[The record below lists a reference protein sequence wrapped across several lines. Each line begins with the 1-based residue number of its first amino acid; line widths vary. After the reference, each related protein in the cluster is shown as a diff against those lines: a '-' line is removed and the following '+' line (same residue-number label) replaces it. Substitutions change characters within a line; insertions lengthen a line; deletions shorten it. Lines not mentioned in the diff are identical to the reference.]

1 MKKSNIL
8 GKIGILVLV
17 LVLMI
22 SLVVTGCGNKSDETE
37 SQTDPEIEENNEEEN
52 EEKEDEEKEDETV
65 ETSSEEVTL
74 RVVWWGSQERAD
86 ITTEALELFTEKN
99 PHITFETEFAA
110 WDDYWDK
117 MATYAAAN
125 SLPDIFQHDYAK
137 ISQYVEND
145 LLTDLTPYVESGQL
159 DLSAVDENAI
169 SGGKLE
175 DGFYALSLGTNSFGM
190 LIDPD
195 LIENA
200 GLSLPDDDWTWE
212 DYVEMGKTIYE
223 KTEILSEIPLAAD
236 PKFMIEYFA
245 RSVGKS
251 MYSED
256 GKSLGFD
263 DPSIIEDFFELELE
277 MIKDGITASP
287 EELLIEKPI
296 EESDFVLG
304 KDWGGPYWTNFGVVV
319 ADAAQRPLKLIGMPL
334 YSKGTSP
341 GLYLKPSMFF
351 CIPETSEHKDQAV
364 QVLDFWTNDVDVNK
378 ILKADRGVPISSK
391 VREALAEGVS
401 ESIKMTFDYIDEL
414 SESPN
419 VGPIDPPEP
428 AAGGEVTALI
438 KEVNEE
444 ILFERITPEEG
455 AEKIIT
461 RANEILSKQ

>member
-1 MKKSNIL
+1 MKKSSIF
-8 GKIGILVLV
+8 GRTGILLLV

-22 SLVVTGCGNKSDETE
+22 SLIFTGCGKESDDGE
-37 SQTDPEIEENNEEEN
+37 QTDIEKT
-52 EEKEDEEKEDETV
+52 EKEDEKGGEVTDTP
-65 ETSSEEVTL
+65 SEEVTL

-99 PHITFETEFAA
+99 PHVTFETEFAA

-137 ISQYVEND
+137 ISQYLENN
-145 LLTDLTPYVESGQL
+145 LLADLTPYVESGQL

-169 SGGKLE
+169 SGGKF
-175 DGFYALSLGTNSFGM
+175 DGKLYALSLGTNSFGT
-190 LIDPD
+190 LVDPAI
-195 LIENA
+195 IEEA
-200 GLSLPDDDWTWE
+200 GLSMPEDDWTWE
-212 DYVEMGKTIYE
+212 DYVDMGKTIYE
-223 KTEILSEIPLAAD
+223 KTGKLSEIPLAAD
-236 PKFMIEYFA
+236 PKFMVEYFA

-277 MIKDGITASP
+277 MIKAGITTSP

-304 KDWGGPYWTNFGVVV
+304 EDWGGPYWTNFAVVI
-319 ADAAQRPLKLIGMPL
+319 ADAAQRPLELISMPL
-334 YSKGTSP
+334 YSKGNSP

-351 CIPETSEHKDQAV
+351 CIPETSEYKDEAV
-364 QVLDFWTNDVDVNK
+364 QVLDFWTNDIDANK

-391 VREALAEGVS
+391 VREALADGVS
-401 ESIKMTFDYIDEL
+401 ESVKMTFDYIDEL
-414 SESPN
+414 ADSSN

-428 AAGGEVTALI
+428 PAGGEVTALI

>member
-1 MKKSNIL
+1 MRKSSIFERTS
-8 GKIGILVLV
+8 ILVLT
-17 LVLMI
+17 LILMI
-22 SLVVTGCGNKSDETE
+22 SLVFTGCGDKTDDTNQTET
-37 SQTDPEIEENNEEEN
+37 TDIEKDSKKDVEEE
-52 EEKEDEEKEDETV
+52 KDG
-65 ETSSEEVTL
+65 SSPDEEVTL

-86 ITTEALELFTEKN
+86 ITTEALDLFTEKN

-110 WDDYWDK
+110 WNDYWDK

-137 ISQYVEND
+137 ISQYLEND

-159 DLSAVDENAI
+159 DLSDVDENAI
-169 SGGKLE
+169 SGGKFG
-175 DGFYALSLGTNSFGM
+175 DGLYALSLGTNSFGT
-190 LIDPD
+190 LVDPQI
-195 LIENA
+195 IEDA
-200 GLSLPDDDWTWE
+200 GLSLPKDDWTWE

-223 KTEILSEIPLAAD
+223 QTGKLSEIPLAAD
-236 PKFMIEYFA
+236 PKFMIEYYA

-263 DPSIIEDFFELELE
+263 DPSIIQDFFELELE
-277 MIKDGITASP
+277 MVKAGITTSP

-304 KDWGGPYWTNFGVVV
+304 EDWGGPYWTNFAVVV
-319 ADAAQRPLKLIGMPL
+319 ADAAQRPLELISMPL
-334 YSKGTSP
+334 YSKGDSP

-351 CIPETSEHKDQAV
+351 CIPKTSEYKDQAV
-364 QVLDFWTNDVDVNK
+364 QVLDFWTNDIDANK

-391 VREALAEGVS
+391 VREALAQGVS
-401 ESIKMTFDYIDEL
+401 ESVKMTFDYIDEL
-414 SESPN
+414 SGSSN

-461 RANEILSKQ
+461 RANEILSR